1 MIRKAEYYRASGK
14 TGQKKWRAYV
24 LSLVIILVAG
34 LLLQLVFRKLLFYPM
49 KVSSDSMAPEI
60 QSGDKRY
67 FIHPKLTTVVLGDIV
82 LVRPNSAEAD
92 FLCRVAAVDGD
103 KVKIAAGQFFVNGQ
117 VKKIFEPRL
126 QIPEDRSFYMP
137 EIEVRPNYFF
147 CLNENFRNSRDSR
160 TAGIFERG
168 QITAKVFRPT
178 LFF

>member
-14 TGQKKWRAYV
+14 AGQKKWRAYA
-24 LSLVIILVAG
+24 LSFVIVTVIAF
-34 LLLQLVFRKLLFYPM
+34 LLQFIFRQLFFYPL
-49 KVSSDSMAPEI
+49 KISSDSMTPEI

-67 FIHPKLTTVVLGDIV
+67 FIHPKLTTVVAGDVV
-82 LVRPNSAEAD
+82 LVRSPATDAD

-117 VKKIFEPRL
+117 VKKSFEPRL
-126 QIPEDRSFYMP
+126 AIPEDRSFAMN

-147 CLNENFRNSRDSR
+147 CLNDNYRNTRDSR

-168 QITAKVFRPT
+168 QITAKIIKPT

>member
-14 TGQKKWRAYV
+14 AGQKKWRAYA

-34 LLLQLVFRKLLFYPM
+34 LLLQFFFRKLLFYPM
-49 KVSSDSMAPEI
+49 KVSSDSMVPEI

-67 FIHPKLTTVVLGDIV
+67 FIHPKLTTVAVGDVV
-82 LVRPNSAEAD
+82 LVRPPATEGD
-92 FLCRVAAVDGD
+92 FLCRVAAIDGD
-103 KVKIAAGQFFVNGQ
+103 KVKITAGQFFVNGE
-117 VKKIFEPRL
+117 VKKKFEPRL
-126 QIPEDRSFYMP
+126 QIPEDRSFNMP

-147 CLNENFRNSRDSR
+147 CLNDNFQNSRDSR

-168 QITAKVFRPT
+168 QITAKVFKPT